1 MRIEN
6 KYNDVYYTTCDDFG
20 ENTGGYFIQF
30 YSDPNFVD
38 EIDNMV
44 LHKETEEVNNPEKY
58 IHEYI
63 VTEQLDLIV
72 ARKSLENGIKDNP
85 KILEVVDMFM
95 NDSDIEALEQLYAI
109 TKDKLLE
116 ILISWKVEYGDIID
130 NPKTNISYM
139 YSDIRGYV
147 WDKYGLNEMT
157 QRINGT
163 TMIKK
168 ELEEKIISTFE
179 NQLNTNRNKFEL
191 NKDINLADYSMTEL
205 DYLVSKNII
214 KVSNISNL
222 KFRLEQKYM
231 DRFLEKKWE
240 DLADIPFLE
249 KDGKEI
255 LDGTYWDFTKG
266 LTTKEDI
273 WHYFDHNHSKGV
285 HFLLYELDYSPIQN
299 TQELVD
305 IIKSMDEID
314 IPKIKNSANSLD
326 LGNTFYT
333 FELKRA
339 ILDKLEVIEMN
350 RLEEKR
356 LFSDLKAEIIDTIS
370 EVSELYGI
378 KIEENEDDEVRE

>member
-6 KYNDVYYTTCDDFG
+6 KYNDVYYTTCDDVG

-30 YSDPNFVD
+30 YSDPDFVD

-63 VTEQLDLIV
+63 VNEQLDLLV
-72 ARKSLENGIKDNP
+72 ARKALENGVKDNS
-85 KILEVVDMFM
+85 KLLEVVDMFM
-95 NDSDIEALEQLYAI
+95 NNGDNKALEQLYAI

-116 ILISWKVEYGDIID
+116 ILITWKVEYGDIID

-139 YSDIRGYV
+139 YNDIIGYV

-168 ELEEKIISTFE
+168 ELEQKIVSTFE

-191 NKDINLADYSMTEL
+191 NKDIELSGYTITEL
-205 DYLVSKNII
+205 NYLVSKNII
-214 KVSNISNL
+214 KASNLSNL

-231 DRFLEKKWE
+231 DCFLEKKWE
-240 DLADIPFLE
+240 NLTDIPFIE
-249 KDGKEI
+249 KDGEEI

-285 HFLLYELDYSPIQN
+285 HFLLYELDNNPIET

-305 IIKSMDEID
+305 IIKNMEKID
-314 IPKIKNSANSLD
+314 IPKIKNSAESLD
-326 LGNTFYT
+326 LANTFFT

-350 RLEEKR
+350 HLQEKMSFEEI
-356 LFSDLKAEIIDTIS
+356 KADIIDTIS
-370 EVSELYGI
+370 EISELYGV
-378 KIEENEDDEVRE
+378 KIEDTEEDEVRE